1 MEIKSRK
8 PVLRFAPAMAG
19 FALAGVLPLLVAAQ
33 VQAVEFSFA
42 DNEVSGSIDTT
53 LSYGQLWRV
62 QGQDKSNNDINT
74 NDGNRN
80 FDTGLVSEV
89 FKITTD
95 LGVSYQNYGAFIRGT
110 AFYDTQI
117 MDKRNDY
124 YSANDPV
131 QPSQSFPND
140 DHFTHETRHKA
151 GRDAQ
156 ILDAY
161 IYGNW
166 DLAEMPVTAR
176 LGKQVFNWGEGIFY
190 RGGINTT
197 NPVDAAKFRL
207 PGSELKEVLVPVEA
221 LNFSIGLTDNL
232 SMETFYQ
239 FNWKETA
246 IDPVG
251 TYFSETDLFADG
263 GNTAYSEQTA
273 LASVRPLYQGLSGFG
288 VGGLQGNSYFDS
300 NGTIKVASIQSDLNA
315 KNDGQFGVA
324 FRYIAEELNS
334 TEFGFYF
341 VNYHSKEPTI
351 YADLNSSYAGL
362 DLAAI
367 AGAAGAQLDPLV
379 KAGVVSNV
387 QQNVNPAFSSAM
399 LDNIIATAGN
409 GSTLGSAALEQ
420 VILQGYQ
427 NSLTSTVNGA
437 VGGIAAVDVAN
448 QVNGR
453 REYAEDIR
461 MYGMSFNTTVG
472 EASVFGELSYRPN
485 LPIGIAA
492 TNDMLGDLLSQA
504 ASLASGG
511 GATIAGQDVVITDQI
526 HNSERVEAFNA
537 SLGSIYN
544 FGPTLGF
551 DSLFGVA
558 ELASEHIRGSDLKYV
573 GMDPVTRT
581 LTQERSYA
589 GRPNGSYWSGF
600 DRDDQINKNA
610 YGYTLLLNGT
620 WNDVYAGVNLSP
632 FAVFK
637 HDFEGNSH
645 QTGNFI
651 EGRKAY
657 TVGLKANYL
666 NSLEAELQYTEFYG
680 AGQNNS
686 TRDRD
691 NIGVNVKYSF

>member
-8 PVLRFAPAMAG
+8 PVLRFAPAKAG
-19 FALAGVLPLLVAAQ
+19 FAFAGVLPLLVAAQ
-33 VQAVEFSFA
+33 AHAVEFSFA
-42 DNEVSGSIDTT
+42 DNEITGSLDTT
-53 LSYGQLWRV
+53 ISYGQLWRV
-62 QGQDKSNNDINT
+62 QGQDKTNNDINT

-89 FKITTD
+89 FKITSD
-95 LGVSYQNYGAFIRGT
+95 LEASYQNYGVFIRGT

-124 YSANDPV
+124 YDANTPA
-131 QPSQSFPND
+131 QPSQSYPRDNT
-140 DHFTHETRHKA
+140 FTRETRHKA

-161 IYGNW
+161 VYGNW
-166 DLAEMPVTAR
+166 DVANMPVSGR
-176 LGKQVFNWGEGIFY
+176 FGKQVFNWGEGLYY
-190 RGGINTT
+190 RGGVNTT

-207 PGSELKEVLVPVEA
+207 PGSEVKEVLVPVEA
-221 LNFSIGLTDNL
+221 LSFNVGLTDNL
-232 SMETFYQ
+232 SMEAFYQ
-239 FNWKETA
+239 WNWKETA

-263 GNTAYSEQTA
+263 GNTAYSTQTA
-273 LASVRPLYQGLSGFG
+273 LIPLGGLYSGLSAAGI
-288 VGGLQGNSYFDS
+288 GGLQGGRTVDGSGN
-300 NGTIKVASIQSDLNA
+300 IKVASVGSDINA

-341 VNYHSKEPTI
+341 INYHAKEPTI
-351 YADLNSSYAGL
+351 YADLGSYPQL

-367 AGAAGAQLDPLV
+367 QAGATPAIQQSVAAAAGVSLATLQAVINDPSLNPQLAGAYRD
-379 KAGVVSNV
+379 
-387 QQNVNPAFSSAM
+387 
-399 LDNIIATAGN
+399 
-409 GSTLGSAALEQ
+409 AL
-420 VILQGYQ
+420 
-427 NSLTSTVNGA
+427 TGA
-437 VGGIAAVDVAN
+437 VGGVATVDVGN
-448 QVNGR
+448 SVNAR

-472 EASVFGELSYRPN
+472 NASVFGELSYRPN

-492 TNDMLGDLLSQA
+492 TNDLLGDLLTQA
-504 ASLASGG
+504 PQLAGG
-511 GATIAGQDVVITDQI
+511 GRVNIGGQQVQLGDQI
-526 HNSERVEAFNA
+526 HNYTRVEAFNT
-537 SLGSIYN
+537 SLGTIYN
-544 FGPTLGF
+544 FGPSLGF
-551 DSLFGVA
+551 DSLFGIA
-558 ELASEHIRGSDLKYV
+558 ELASEHLRGDSLQYESRN
-573 GMDPVTRT
+573 GTRYY
-581 LTQERSYA
+581 S
-589 GRPNGSYWSGF
+589 GRGNGSYISGY
-600 DRDDQINKNA
+600 DRDDQINKNS
-610 YGYTLLLNGT
+610 YGYTLVLSGT

-657 TVGLKANYL
+657 TVGMRASYL
-666 NSLEAELQYTEFYG
+666 NSLEAEIQYTEFYG
-680 AGQNNS
+680 AGQNNGA
-686 TRDRD
+686 RDRD

>member
-8 PVLRFAPAMAG
+8 PILRFAPAKAG
-19 FALAGVLPLLVAAQ
+19 FAFAGVLPLLVAVHAH
-33 VQAVEFSFA
+33 AVEFSFA
-42 DNEVSGSIDTT
+42 DNEINGSIDTT

-89 FKITTD
+89 YKITSDMGAT
-95 LGVSYQNYGAFIRGT
+95 YKNYGLFVRGT

-124 YSANDPV
+124 YSANDPQ
-131 QPSQSFPND
+131 QPSQSFPKD
-140 DHFTHETRHKA
+140 DRFTYQTRHKA

-161 IYGNW
+161 VYGNW
-166 DLAEMPVTAR
+166 DVADMPVSAR
-176 LGKQVFNWGEGIFY
+176 LGRQVFNWGEGLFY

-221 LNFSIGLTDNL
+221 LNFSVGLTDNL

-239 FNWKETA
+239 FNWKESA

-263 GNTAYSEQTA
+263 GSTAYSNQPA
-273 LASVRPLYQGLSGFG
+273 LIPAGALYSGLSAAG
-288 VGGLQGNSYFDS
+288 VGGLQGGRSVDA
-300 NGTIKVASIQSDLNA
+300 NGNIKVASIGPDINA
-315 KNDGQFGVA
+315 KNDGQYGVA
-324 FRYIAEELNS
+324 FRYIAEELNA
-334 TEFGFYF
+334 TEFGAYF
-341 VNYHSKEPTI
+341 VNYHAKEPTI
-351 YADLNSSYAGL
+351 AADLGDYQGL
-362 DLAAI
+362 NLLQIAQGACAASGLGAACANPAVVANFAAA
-367 AGAAGAQLDPLV
+367 AGAA
-379 KAGVVSNV
+379 
-387 QQNVNPAFSSAM
+387 
-399 LDNIIATAGN
+399 AT
-409 GSTLGSAALEQ
+409 
-420 VILQGYQ
+420 I
-427 NSLTSTVNGA
+427 
-437 VGGIAAVDVAN
+437 DVAN

-461 MYGMSFNTTVG
+461 MYGLSFNTTVE

-485 LPIGIAA
+485 MPIGIAT
-492 TNDMLGDLLSQA
+492 TNDLLGDLLTQA
-504 ASLASGG
+504 PALATPGQSVNIGG
-511 GATIAGQDVVITDQI
+511 QIVQLGDVI

-537 SLGSIYN
+537 SLGTVYN

-558 ELASEHIRGSDLKYV
+558 ELASEHIRGSDLQYQSRN
-573 GMDPVTRT
+573 GNRY
-581 LTQERSYA
+581 YA
-589 GRPNGSYWSGF
+589 GRGNGSYISGY
-600 DRDDQINKNA
+600 DRDDQVNKNA
-610 YGYTLLLNGT
+610 YGYTLLLSGT

-632 FAVFK
+632 FAVYK
-637 HDFEGNSH
+637 DDFEGNSH

-657 TVGLKANYL
+657 TVGLRASYL
-666 NSLEAELQYTEFYG
+666 NSLEAEVQYTEFYG

-686 TRDRD
+686 ARDRD
-691 NIGVNVKYSF
+691 NIGLNVKYSF